1 MFSEPTFEPPKAEL
15 PADLA
20 AIVDESVARFKQ
32 QLGIFQNQ
40 EWIDNYKIEVTSVA
54 RQAFEAGKK

>member
-1 MFSEPTFEPPKAEL
+1 MFEEPTFNTPPEL
-15 PADLA
+15 TPELTQ
-20 AIVDESVARFKQ
+20 IVDESVARFKQ

-54 RQAFEAGKK
+54 RAAFEAGKK